1 MSKTIERVDGS
12 RRNRTAAGFM
22 VTFALLALISIALTR
37 WSLVDENLI
46 LPYTRWL
53 ARLSGHIFSVIGMP
67 VIVQDTFLRHSAFA
81 VDIRRGC
88 DGVVATIVLLSAL
101 LAFPAF
107 WKDRLRGAVLGFT
120 LIFVLNL
127 IRIFVLFGLGVAGQT
142 ALFHFVH
149 TYVAQMAVIIAAMVY
164 WVYWTGTA
172 RPRRS

>member
-1 MSKTIERVDGS
+1 MVRAPERVDNL
-12 RRNRTAAGFM
+12 RQKWAAAGF
-22 VTFALLALISIALTR
+22 VLVFALLALVLIGLTR
-37 WSLVDENLI
+37 WSFVDENLI

-53 ARLSGHIFSVIGMP
+53 ARLSGHCFAVFGVP
-67 VIVQDTFLRHSAFA
+67 VNVQDTFLRHSAFA

-101 LAFPAF
+101 LAFPAS
-107 WKDRLRGAVLGFT
+107 WRDRLRGAVMGFA

-127 IRIFVLFGLGVAGQT
+127 VRIFVLFGLGIAGQM
-142 ALFHFVH
+142 AVFNFVH
-149 TYVAQMAVIIAAMVY
+149 TYVAQMAVIAAAMVF